1 MKSSFE
7 KILTVQRRR
16 HTLYTLEHGD
26 EISCVLEACLNG
38 DLGNAF
44 ARSAQQLFRQFNFA
58 SVNVIYEIFTDFLTE
73 TAGKIAWAEMA

>member
-16 HTLYTLEHGD
+16 HALYTFEHGD
-26 EISCVLEACLNG
+26 EISGVLEACLNG

-44 ARSAQQLFRQFNFA
+44 ARSAQQLFRQLNFA
-58 SVNVIYEIFTDFLTE
+58 PVNVIHKIFPDFLTE
-73 TAGKIAWAEMA
+73 TAGKIAWTEMA